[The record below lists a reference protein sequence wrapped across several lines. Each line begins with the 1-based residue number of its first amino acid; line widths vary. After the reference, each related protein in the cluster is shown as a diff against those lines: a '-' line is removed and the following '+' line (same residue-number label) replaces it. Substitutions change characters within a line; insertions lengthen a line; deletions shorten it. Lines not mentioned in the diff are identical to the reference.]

1 MIVSS
6 AGGDDSVG
14 EVRLVSDGDGLAVVE
29 DSTAAERFLAA
40 GRLPAG
46 PSEVEP

>member
-14 EVRLVSDGDGLAVVE
+14 EVRLVSDGDGLAVVV
-29 DSTAAERFLAA
+29 T
-40 GRLPAG
+40 
-46 PSEVEP
+46 